1 MMTRQ
6 SLILRKRDFRFETYW
21 LKNADCMDRVKEIWG
36 QPTRD
41 SKALDGVLFK
51 FKKVKNF
58 LKGWGF
64 NKAGSNKKR
73 RKEIENEILRLEL
86 LEEDGKLSDVQIEF
100 RISLKLELLKILE
113 EEAYWYRRSHENWV
127 LKGDNNT

>member
-1 MMTRQ
+1 
-6 SLILRKRDFRFETYW
+6 L
-21 LKNADCMDRVKEIWG
+21 
-36 QPTRD
+36 
-41 SKALDGVLFK
+41 
-51 FKKVKNF
+51 
-58 LKGWGF
+58 GF

-113 EEAYWYRRSHENWV
+113 EEAYWYRRKHENWV

>member
-21 LKNADCMDRVKEIWG
+21 LKNADRMDRVKEIWG

-58 LKGWGF
+58 LKGWGLIRQVVT
-64 NKAGSNKKR
+64 KKR

-113 EEAYWYRRSHENWV
+113 EEAYWYRRKHENWV